1 MDALVKTIDA
11 ILFVMFA
18 ITAVNAVLID
28 VQLCLPASFFSS
40 SLAELKNWYV
50 REFDDYLGKEKPHF
64 FLGLIWVELVF
75 QWPLLVANLYGI
87 WAAKPWYNTTCLA
100 YGASFYTTMAA
111 ILAELIG
118 SGKASNKMLK
128 LYYPAMG
135 FALLA
140 ILQGLL
146 PPPSATSSTGGRG
159 TTKNG
164 GPTKEKEDD
173 LELKSFINFPFFN
186 SFSLEGDT
194 FLLLLVQP

>member
-1 MDALVKTIDA
+1 MGAFVKTIDA

-28 VQLCLPASFFSS
+28 VQLCLPASFFPS

-64 FLGLIWVELVF
+64 FVGLIWVELVF

-100 YGASFYTTMAA
+100 YGASFFSTMGA

-140 ILQGLL
+140 ILRGLL
-146 PPPSATSSTGGRG
+146 PPPSATTSSTSGRG
-159 TTKNG
+159 TTKRV
-164 GPTKEKEDD
+164 GPPKNK
-173 LELKSFINFPFFN
+173 KMI
-186 SFSLEGDT
+186 
-194 FLLLLVQP
+194 

>member
-1 MDALVKTIDA
+1 MLVMDYRTKTNLYKHIFKYGSRLYPTSLPTSPGSSFALSHRETERNRAKTEPQKVTTKMDALVKTIDA

-50 REFDDYLGKEKPHF
+50 REFEDYLGKEKPHF

-100 YGASFYTTMAA
+100 YGASFFTTMVNLRVCVFFYSEKSHL
-111 ILAELIG
+111 ILI
-118 SGKASNKMLK
+118 
-128 LYYPAMG
+128 
-135 FALLA
+135 
-140 ILQGLL
+140 
-146 PPPSATSSTGGRG
+146 
-159 TTKNG
+159 
-164 GPTKEKEDD
+164 
-173 LELKSFINFPFFN
+173 
-186 SFSLEGDT
+186 
-194 FLLLLVQP
+194 V